1 MINRD
6 RTGRQATEVMKYV
19 TVLDFETGRV
29 HMYTVDKNDWNPDEE
44 SLVDFLKHIGH
55 NLELC
60 EWMVHS
66 DKRVVTSLML
76 TKENTFT
83 NEIRRKQDNIY
94 K

>member
-1 MINRD
+1 MTNRD

-44 SLVDFLKHIGH
+44 PLVEFLQHVGH
-55 NLELC
+55 NLANIEY
-60 EWMVHS
+60 MVHS

-76 TKENTFT
+76 TKENTASL
-83 NEIRRKQDNIY
+83 NIY
-94 K
+94 KTNTTQAG

>member
-44 SLVDFLKHIGH
+44 PLVEFLQHVGH
-55 NLELC
+55 NLANIEY
-60 EWMVHS
+60 MVHS

-76 TKENTFT
+76 TKENIFT
-83 NEIRRKQDNIY
+83 K
-94 K
+94 

>member
-1 MINRD
+1 MNRD

-44 SLVDFLKHIGH
+44 PLVEFLQHVGH
-55 NLELC
+55 NLANIEY
-60 EWMVHS
+60 MVHS

-76 TKENTFT
+76 TKENSFT
-83 NEIRRKQDNIY
+83 N
-94 K
+94 

>member
-1 MINRD
+1 MTNRD

-19 TVLDFETGRV
+19 TVLDYETGRV
-29 HMYTVDKNDWNPDEE
+29 HMYTVDKNDWNPDKE
-44 SLVDFLKHIGH
+44 SLVDFLRHIGH

-83 NEIRRKQDNIY
+83 N
-94 K
+94 

>member
-44 SLVDFLKHIGH
+44 PLVEFLQHVGH
-55 NLELC
+55 NLANIEY
-60 EWMVHS
+60 MVHS

-76 TKENTFT
+76 TKENCFT
-83 NEIRRKQDNIY
+83 NEIRHKQDNTY

>member
-1 MINRD
+1 MTNRD

-44 SLVDFLKHIGH
+44 PLVEFLQHVGH
-55 NLELC
+55 NLANIEY
-60 EWMVHS
+60 MVHS

-76 TKENTFT
+76 TKENIFT
-83 NEIRRKQDNIY
+83 N
-94 K
+94 

>member
-1 MINRD
+1 MTNRD

-19 TVLDFETGRV
+19 TVLDYETGRV
-29 HMYTVDKNDWNPDEE
+29 HMYTVDENDWNPDEE

-76 TKENTFT
+76 TKENIFT
-83 NEIRRKQDNIY
+83 N
-94 K
+94 

>member
-1 MINRD
+1 MTNRD

-44 SLVDFLKHIGH
+44 PLVEFLQHVGH
-55 NLELC
+55 NLANIEY
-60 EWMVHS
+60 MVHS

-76 TKENTFT
+76 TKENCFT
-83 NEIRRKQDNIY
+83 NEIRHKQDNTY

>member
-1 MINRD
+1 MTNRD
-6 RTGRQATEVMKYV
+6 RTGRQATEVIKYV

-60 EWMVHS
+60 EWMTHS

-76 TKENTFT
+76 TKENTAAL
-83 NEIRRKQDNIY
+83 NIY
-94 K
+94 KTNTTKAG

>member
-44 SLVDFLKHIGH
+44 PLVEFLRHVGH
-55 NLELC
+55 NLANIEY
-60 EWMVHS
+60 MVHS
-66 DKRVVTSLML
+66 DKRVVTSIML
-76 TKENTFT
+76 TKENSFT
-83 NEIRRKQDNIY
+83 N
-94 K
+94 

>member
-1 MINRD
+1 MTNRD

-44 SLVDFLKHIGH
+44 PLVEFLQHVGH
-55 NLELC
+55 NLANIEY
-60 EWMVHS
+60 MVHS

-76 TKENTFT
+76 TKENSFT
-83 NEIRRKQDNIY
+83 N
-94 K
+94 